1 MKGMSDCASVPVRP
15 CLLEAAAIFLIGA
28 MFGVTFGPSPH
39 AGTWTWP
46 LAYLHAIKVIS
57 WDCRSFSLWFESISG
72 IPICSVSTGAACFI
86 GLICVRCAICIWRG
100 TVCATVLARLNPGLC
115 DGLDTARSDF
125 APNSY
130 CSLVRKLSMLH
141 N

>member
-1 MKGMSDCASVPVRP
+1 MLYVFVRKTYATLVVVAVVVAVGAVVVILIVLVNAIAVRP

-72 IPICSVSTGAACFI
+72 IPICSVNAS
-86 GLICVRCAICIWRG
+86 
-100 TVCATVLARLNPGLC
+100 
-115 DGLDTARSDF
+115 
-125 APNSY
+125 
-130 CSLVRKLSMLH
+130 
-141 N
+141 